1 MFDNTSFTEQLQTA
15 LDDTVREF
23 NKSRDPDAA
32 VAKVACDFGF
42 TPSGAKR
49 LVETFNR
56 ARTIFHFN
64 TSDDKT
70 AEFKLADPEQ
80 VAKLM
85 YTPKTQVKEANVL
98 DTIALQSYYE
108 GQERDYAHSV
118 DTLFSEK
125 VAEAEPVLPVENLYA
140 RIRQQRNWFSK
151 AAEAA
156 KNLYDTATVYI
167 NHEAGKL
174 ASQMLLDAKDG
185 ERLRIKF
192 AEYKEACRRD
202 SELSPAVEKVAE
214 HFAKVY
220 RVNEPVSIKFA
231 SVMDTAG
238 IDKYLVATAKI
249 SDYMQK
255 QAIATAVAEGIEKDA
270 AEFEQSIKTLFYHEK
285 EAEDTD
291 FLLKRGASVGSTSD
305 KKPASDN
312 PEQRPWLNI
321 GESGGL
327 LDTVSR
333 GATFQAGKGMS
344 GFMNADLFRAT
355 TGAPIERENKE
366 LTGTATN
373 VHRQLMLE
381 DLLANDPVLSAADPA
396 TVINAYQGL
405 LNLAPDVANQR
416 PTVVSILR
424 QAIHAQDAYSPY
436 DADQLV
442 RLNAALKNVK
452 GTSPTPEKKLEVRP

>member
-1 MFDNTSFTEQLQTA
+1 MFDNTSFTQQLQTA

-42 TPSGAKR
+42 TPSGTQR

-56 ARTIFHFN
+56 ARTIFHFT
-64 TSDDKT
+64 TSEDKT
-70 AEFKLADPEQ
+70 AEFRLADPEQ

-85 YTPKTQVKEANVL
+85 YSPEAPVKEASVL
-98 DTIALQSYYE
+98 EGIALQGFYE
-108 GQERDYAHSV
+108 GPEQDYAHTPAV
-118 DTLFSEK
+118 LFSEK
-125 VAEAEPVLPVENLYA
+125 VAEAEPLPVENLHA
-140 RIRQQRNWFSK
+140 RITQQRNWFSK
-151 AAEAA
+151 AAEVA
-156 KNLYDTATVYI
+156 KNLYDTSSVYI
-167 NHEAGKL
+167 SREASAL
-174 ASQMLLDAKDG
+174 ANQMLMDAKDAD
-185 ERLRIKF
+185 RLRTKF
-192 AEYKEACRRD
+192 AEYSEACRRD
-202 SELSPAVEKVAE
+202 PEISPVVEKVAE
-214 HFAKVY
+214 QFSRAY
-220 RVNEPVSIKFA
+220 RLDEPVTIKFA

-238 IDKYLVATAKI
+238 IDKYLVATARI
-249 SDYMQK
+249 AGYLQK
-255 QAIATAVAEGIEKDA
+255 QAMATAVAEGIQKDA
-270 AEFEQSIKTLFYHEK
+270 AVFEESVNTLFYGQR
-285 EAEDTD
+285 EDADPD
-291 FLLKRGASVGSTSD
+291 FLLKRGASAGSASD
-305 KKPASDN
+305 KPKPADKD

-344 GFMNADLFRAT
+344 GYIDADLFRST

-366 LTGTATN
+366 LTSIASN

-381 DLLANDPVLSAADPA
+381 DLLTNDPVLSAADPNS
-396 TVINAYQGL
+396 VINAYQGL

-416 PTVVSILR
+416 PTVVAILR

-442 RLNAALKNVK
+442 RLNTALKNVK
-452 GTSPTPEKKLEVRP
+452 GVPAAEKKLEIKP